1 MGDLYVWGALIY
13 MCAPCLQTA
22 VDHSQWQKVAVDHIH
37 TTENHTLAEN
47 LSTRCEE
54 NFAS

>member
-1 MGDLYVWGALIY
+1 MVDLYVWGALIY

-47 LSTRCEE
+47 LSTQCEE